1 MQVCVSKGTTLV
13 ERKGVFF
20 PNLALAGGE
29 AQSYK
34 GHSLQ
39 EKSPAFSYQEFFV
52 WFSELF
58 SEQKLRQEQGFW
70 KPSYKN

>member
-1 MQVCVSKGTTLV
+1 MQVCVSKGTALV

-20 PNLALAGGE
+20 PNIALAGGE

-52 WFSELF
+52 
-58 SEQKLRQEQGFW
+58 
-70 KPSYKN
+70 